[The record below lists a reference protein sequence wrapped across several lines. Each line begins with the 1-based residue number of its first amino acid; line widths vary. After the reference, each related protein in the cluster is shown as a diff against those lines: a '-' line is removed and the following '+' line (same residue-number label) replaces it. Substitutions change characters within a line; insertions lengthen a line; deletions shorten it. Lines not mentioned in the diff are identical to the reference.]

1 VSEGG
6 KALFER
12 EPGSIPLAR
21 EASGN
26 RGIPNAPAAAAD
38 TVLGG
43 GGHRGLRLRPRPST
57 AHHTASYKS
66 FKTFKTFKVFKVFIF
81 VQKIYTS

>member
-12 EPGSIPLAR
+12 ESGSIPLAR
-21 EASGN
+21 ETSGN
-26 RGIPNAPAAAAD
+26 REIPNAPAAVAD
-38 TVLGG
+38 TVLEG
-43 GGHRGLRLRPRPST
+43 GGHRGLRLRPST

-66 FKTFKTFKVFKVFIF
+66 FKTFKTFKTFKVFIF
-81 VQKIYTS
+81 VQ